1 MSCFECE
8 LIVDSMLEDMIENRK
23 KLSDDVRDFACY
35 KIVTTNMT
43 ASCIDFLDL
52 YLPTIIQMTIEQV
65 TGLGVCRANKCC
77 PPSSVD
83 PQRAFTYQEIQ
94 SGKCPTMIALEDRY
108 LPTRMS
114 TSTATASEEDENFI
128 EDVEDEKALEF
139 IVSKSKYASLD
150 DLVELRWYCML
161 VLVMAEITA
170 FTALASVTMMVF
182 AGANPNVVG
191 CDNQVVNGCH
201 EFNSLKN
208 KSGCTPVL
216 EYQFESV
223 QVEFNYICD
232 DAKKVKNTITIQT
245 FGVLVGAAIFGQV
258 SDNFGRR
265 KALIVSCIGNAIFNL
280 ISSYSP
286 DLFYFML
293 WRTVAGVFAGG
304 ITVVQMV
311 YMVENIP
318 RNHRMWIQNSIT
330 WSPNLIIF
338 PYIAYLAHDWRTLS
352 VVIAVASLLSFFSL
366 VLLEESPRWLV
377 QKGRMEE
384 ARALLVKIRKTD
396 RLYNDEFEHDLDDVL
411 TIEAEKH
418 ARSSKKAKKYTFI
431 HLFCTW
437 KMMAQTFTFIIGIIC
452 TTFIV
457 YALMYNM
464 EKLSGSLYW
473 NSAIIGA
480 SRWVVNIIVSIADY
494 KYTWFGR
501 KLINQISMISTL
513 VSLAV
518 MAGYMY
524 TGNGKDVLA
533 IGTSVAVAM
542 CSQLFI
548 AKYLM
553 INELYPTAVRN
564 LAVAAVSTM
573 SRIGSMFSP
582 QLFYLSDYAE
592 WIPYAVLVVF
602 QLVDLLVF
610 CIFIPET
617 KGVHL
622 ENHLP
627 PKHKRIF
634 GKRA

>member
-1 MSCFECE
+1 MS
-8 LIVDSMLEDMIENRK
+8 SSS
-23 KLSDDVRDFACY
+23 LS
-35 KIVTTNMT
+35 
-43 ASCIDFLDL
+43 
-52 YLPTIIQMTIEQV
+52 
-65 TGLGVCRANKCC
+65 
-77 PPSSVD
+77 
-83 PQRAFTYQEIQ
+83 
-94 SGKCPTMIALEDRY
+94 
-108 LPTRMS
+108 
-114 TSTATASEEDENFI
+114 SEEDDNFI
-128 EDVEDEKALEF
+128 ADVEEQKAIEAA
-139 IVSKSKYASLD
+139 VPNSKYSSLD

-161 VLVMAEITA
+161 VLIMAEVTA

-182 AGANPNVVG
+182 AGANPNVIG
-191 CDNQVVNGCH
+191 CGNEVINGCH
-201 EFNSLKN
+201 EYNSLKN
-208 KSGCTPVL
+208 HSGCTPAL

-265 KALIVSCIGNAIFNL
+265 KALLISCLGNAIFNF

-286 DLFYFML
+286 DLFYFMV

-330 WSPNLIIF
+330 WSPNLILF

-352 VVIAVASLLSFFSL
+352 VVIAAASVLSFL
-366 VLLEESPRWLV
+366 ALIVLEESPRWLV

-384 ARALLVKIRKTD
+384 ARALLVKIRKID
-396 RLYNDEFEHDLDDVL
+396 RLYTAEFEDELDDVL
-411 TIEAEKH
+411 RIEAEKH

-437 KMMAQTFTFIIGIIC
+437 KMLARTVTFIVGIIC

-480 SRWVVNIIVSIADY
+480 SRWVVNIAVSIADY
-494 KYTWFGR
+494 KLPWFGR
-501 KLINQISMISTL
+501 KLINQISMVFTL
-513 VSLAV
+513 ASLAV
-518 MAGYMY
+518 MAAYMY
-524 TGNGKDVLA
+524 TGNGGDVLA
-533 IGTSVAVAM
+533 VGTSVAVAM

-553 INELYPTAVRN
+553 VNELYPTAVRN
-564 LAVAAVSTM
+564 LAVSAVSTM

-582 QLFYLSDYAE
+582 QLFYLSDIAE
-592 WIPYAVLVVF
+592 WIPYAVLFAF
-602 QLVDLLVF
+602 QLLDLIIF
-610 CIFIPET
+610 CVFIPET

-634 GKRA
+634 GKRS